1 MDPITTLLI
10 KYGSYGLIA
19 VLCLTIRKLYADKQL
34 CDREKDQL
42 YERIIEICS
51 E

>member
-1 MDPITTLLI
+1 MDPIATLLV

-19 VLCLTIRKLYADKQL
+19 VLCLTIKKLYGDKDK
-34 CDREKDQL
+34 CTKEKEAL

-51 E
+51 